1 MPLHHP
7 CRAVPGRPAARLPV
21 SDEADELSLALGR
34 ATVDAGRLVM
44 EVYDTAFA
52 VGTKGDLSPVTEA
65 DERAE
70 ALLLPRLRA
79 LLPGVPVVAEED
91 VARHGAPA
99 FGAELLLVDPV
110 DGTREFVSRN
120 GDFTV
125 NVALVRD
132 GVPVAG
138 AVYAPAR
145 SRLFLGGS
153 TAAAGHVV
161 PGGELDGLAP
171 VTTRPYPQ
179 DGLRAVASRS
189 HLDACTRAFL
199 DRLQPAGTTTAGSSL
214 KFCLLAAGEADVY
227 PRFGPTME
235 WDTAA
240 GDAVLRAAG
249 GTVVD
254 EAGTTFRYGKPGLRN
269 GPFVA
274 WGRTPLL

>member
-1 MPLHHP
+1 MTDDDRL
-7 CRAVPGRPAARLPV
+7 AR
-21 SDEADELSLALGR
+21 ELGQ
-34 ATVDAGRLVM
+34 ATVAAGRVVM
-44 EVYDTAFA
+44 DVYATAFA
-52 VGTKGDLSPVTEA
+52 VATKSDLSPVTEA

-91 VARHGAPA
+91 AGRSGAPPVGDE
-99 FGAELLLVDPV
+99 FLLVDPV

-132 GVPVAG
+132 GAPVVG

-145 SRLFLGGS
+145 ARLFVGGRS
-153 TAAAGHVV
+153 AAAGHVL
-161 PGGELDGLAP
+161 PGGDLDSLSP

-179 DGLRAVASRS
+179 AGLRAVASRS
-189 HLDACTRAFL
+189 HLDDRTRAFL
-199 DRLQPAGTTTAGSSL
+199 DRLAPASTTAAGSSL
-214 KFCLLAAGEADVY
+214 KFCVLAAGEADVY

-254 EAGTTFRYGKPGLRN
+254 EDGATFRYGKPGLRN

-274 WGRTPLL
+274 WGRGPLLQPC

>member
-1 MPLHHP
+1 MSSD
-7 CRAVPGRPAARLPV
+7 ADRLAL
-21 SDEADELSLALGR
+21 ELGR
-34 ATVDAGRLVM
+34 ATVDAGRVVM
-44 EVYDTAFA
+44 DVYATAFS
-52 VGTKGDLSPVTEA
+52 VGTKDDLSPVTEA

-70 ALLLPRLRA
+70 ALLLPRLRS

-91 VARHGAPA
+91 VARRGAPS
-99 FGAELLLVDPV
+99 FGHELLLVDPV
-110 DGTREFVSRN
+110 DGTREFISRN

-132 GVPVAG
+132 GVPVVG

-145 SRLFLGGS
+145 SRLWLGGDR
-153 TAAAGHVV
+153 AASGSVA
-161 PGGELDGLAP
+161 PGDDVGELAP
-171 VTTRPYPQ
+171 AATRPYPHG
-179 DGLRAVASRS
+179 GLVAVASRS
-189 HLDACTRAFL
+189 HLDERTRVFL
-199 DRLQPAGTTTAGSSL
+199 DRLRPAATTTAGSSL
-214 KFCLLAAGEADVY
+214 KFCLLATGEADVY

-254 EAGTTFRYGKPGLRN
+254 EHGATLAYGKPGLRN

-274 WGRTPLL
+274 WGRTPLV